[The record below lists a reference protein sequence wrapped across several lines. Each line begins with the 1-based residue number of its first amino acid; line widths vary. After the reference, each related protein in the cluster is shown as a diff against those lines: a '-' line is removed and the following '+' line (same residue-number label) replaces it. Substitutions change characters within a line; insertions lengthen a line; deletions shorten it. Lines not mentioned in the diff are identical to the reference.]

1 MALYFRKSVSVGP
14 FRFNLSK
21 SGIGVSAGVRG
32 ARLGTGPRG
41 NYVHV
46 GRAGFYYRAP
56 LNGGR
61 RPEGP
66 ATQPLPA
73 PSVAASDGMV
83 EIDSGS
89 LAEMRDSSSAE
100 LLDEINVKMKRGRLE
115 PWAWG
120 AGASATMAAALAGAP
135 PVVLAAALVATVAV
149 GILVRGQDRIRRTVV
164 LMYDFAP
171 NADER
176 YAALHEG
183 FDLLAECERA
193 WHIEASGDVVDR
205 KRTAGASEVVRRKA
219 ILLAKSPPT
228 WLATNV
234 EVPTIPV
241 GRQSL
246 LFLPDFLL
254 VVGQD
259 GAGAVPYA
267 QLEIEREQAR
277 FIEGEQFPRDAEVVD
292 RTWKYVNKKGGPDRR
307 FNDNRELPIAL
318 YESLRLRSPSGL
330 NELVE
335 VSRAG
340 SGKTFEA
347 ALRAMG
353 AR

>member
-1 MALYFRKSVSVGP
+1 MGLYLRKSLSVGP

-32 ARLGTGPRG
+32 ARVGTGPRG

-46 GRAGFYYRAP
+46 GRAGFYYRAS
-56 LNGGR
+56 LNGGTR
-61 RPEGP
+61 AKDLPP
-66 ATQPLPA
+66 HPLPA
-73 PSVAASDGMV
+73 PSVTASDGLA

-100 LLDEINVKMKRGRLE
+100 LLDEINAKMKRGRLE

-120 AGASATMAAALAGAP
+120 AGVSATVAAALAGAP
-135 PVVLAAALVATVAV
+135 PVVLAAALAATVAV
-149 GILVRGQDRIRRTVV
+149 ALLVRGQDRIRRTVV

-171 NADER
+171 NAEER
-176 YAALHEG
+176 YAAVHEG
-183 FDLLAECERA
+183 FDRLAECERA

-205 KRTAGASEVVRRKA
+205 KRAAGASEVVRRKT
-219 ILLAKSPPT
+219 IGLAKSPPA

-246 LFLPDFLL
+246 IFLPDFLL
-254 VVGQD
+254 VVGEA

-277 FIEGEQFPRDAEVVD
+277 FIEGEQLPSDAEVVD

-318 YESLRLRSPSGL
+318 YESLHLRSPSGL

-340 SGKTFEA
+340 SGKAFEA